1 MKIKNLPHATIKAKL
16 IGLTLLFLINSSNVF
31 AQGDSLITILS
42 NELDREFAILS
53 KLEDPVYYMDYHIRD
68 DKSLSVTADLGSL
81 SQSGNTHSRVA
92 SVNIRIG
99 AYQKDNTHESGQ
111 IMDEF
116 GGMNNA
122 IPIPLENNEKAIAQS
137 LWILTDLKYREAE
150 DQYSQ
155 VKSQEEVS
163 ETADFSEEEPEV
175 FIGEVKD
182 IDIVS
187 DQKLIEE
194 NLKSLSALFL
204 ENEDIVN
211 GTISLNRTLETKYFV
226 SSEGSRIVHQL
237 RYNFLIISATIR
249 DSEGELIP
257 LYQTYFAFDD
267 DGLPEIETLKKDIG
281 QIMSTLVELQSAP
294 FAEPYTGPA
303 ILHPRAAGVFFH
315 EIFGHRIEGSRLNS
329 DYDSQTFMEKVG
341 EQVLPKSISVYMD
354 PTIDKLAGQ
363 DLLGYYLFDDEGV
376 RAQRVKVVEHGI
388 LRNFLMTR
396 TPLEQFP
403 NSNGHARTEAGYSPV
418 SRQSNLIVEAAKQLS
433 EEDLRKQLLKEC
445 KNQKKEYGYYFMDVQ
460 GGFTNTDRFSPN
472 AFNIMPTLVYRVFV
486 DGRPDQLV
494 RGVNLIGTPLSMFAE
509 IKAASQDRATFNGF
523 CGAESGSIPVSAT
536 APGLLV
542 RRIETQKKFRMTSPE
557 NTPLLSRPQ
566 SEN

>member
-1 MKIKNLPHATIKAKL
+1 MNIKNLPHASIKAKL
-16 IGLTLLFLINSSNVF
+16 IGLILLFLINSSKVF

-155 VKSQEEVS
+155 VKSKEEVS
-163 ETADFSEEEPEV
+163 ETADFSEEESEV

-211 GTISLNRTLETKYFV
+211 GSISLNRTLETKYFV

-267 DGLPEIETLKKDIG
+267 DGLPEMETLKKDIG

-396 TPLEQFP
+396 TPLEHFP